1 MQECCTADV
10 PQCSRYGSRGRLTV
24 YSDSQVAWWLNEIN
38 GLASFIVRT
47 ALKAV
52 GSAQKLIA
60 LHRNKASN
68 MRQGTEWLRA
78 SLEQRQVLFQP
89 R

>member
-1 MQECCTADV
+1 MADV
-10 PQCSRYGSRGRLTV
+10 PQYSKYGSRGRLTV
-24 YSDSQVAWWLNEIN
+24 YSDSQIAWWLDEIN
-38 GLASFIVRT
+38 GLDNFIVRT
-47 ALKAV
+47 ALKAI

-68 MRQGTEWLRA
+68 TRQGTEWLHA